1 MMRGVATI
9 LLVELTLV
17 GCWAN
22 PSAVKINSYPPGAKV
37 SYQRQQLGLT
47 PLQTVL
53 ACEYDTQFVH
63 LELPGY
69 PSYTV
74 ALRKRPI
81 TYYVPWFAVVAA
93 GIFSFNT
100 TWRSRA
106 CTPEEFTVEMATGE
120 FLHPDI
126 VNSNEQAQPENK

>member
-1 MMRGVATI
+1 MIRGKRGVAAI
-9 LLVELTLV
+9 LLVELTLG

-37 SYQRQQLGLT
+37 LYQRQQLGLT

-81 TYYVPWFAVVAA
+81 TYYGPWDQ
-93 GIFSFNT
+93 GPG
-100 TWRSRA
+100 R
-106 CTPEEFTVEMATGE
+106 TVW
-120 FLHPDI
+120 LPDI
-126 VNSNEQAQPENK
+126 PPDSSIKEID